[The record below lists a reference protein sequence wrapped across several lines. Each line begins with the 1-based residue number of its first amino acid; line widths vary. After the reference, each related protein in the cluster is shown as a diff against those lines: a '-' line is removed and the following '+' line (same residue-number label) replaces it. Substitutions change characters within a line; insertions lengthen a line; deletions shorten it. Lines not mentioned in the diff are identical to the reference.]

1 MLIHLLSPWTSFTG
15 VGKVAGFDILHIICL
30 TVTKLQLL
38 AQKVSHINNSAQTK
52 LISISVA
59 WGDQGYSYTPWSAH
73 DLYPDCSFPF
83 SFEQNIFKKQEL
95 WIAGWILVHKWLWSL
110 FTRIPGIWTHTSW
123 CVVFIFTKGS
133 WPLQTEC
140 QPLPVTPPANYPE
153 SAALHNLYL
162 WVEKDSVRSRYLS
175 SG

>member
-1 MLIHLLSPWTSFTG
+1 MGKAFYSTLISWISLHTASFTPGGKDEERDWKLGESKFLETSLHFPIFLTMLIHLLSPWTSFTG

-73 DLYPDCSFPF
+73 DLLHSYTLIIYPECSFPCR
-83 SFEQNIFKKQEL
+83 EYCL
-95 WIAGWILVHKWLWSL
+95 
-110 FTRIPGIWTHTSW
+110 
-123 CVVFIFTKGS
+123 
-133 WPLQTEC
+133 
-140 QPLPVTPPANYPE
+140 
-153 SAALHNLYL
+153 
-162 WVEKDSVRSRYLS
+162 
-175 SG
+175 